1 MFKNYLLIAL
11 RNAMRNKFYVI
22 VNVLGLGLGL
32 ACCLSA
38 YLLVAYN
45 LEFDAYFEDTEHIY
59 RVQRTLQDKKASSG
73 VAEIIPLPLA
83 ASAVEEIS
91 GVEEA
96 SRIYAAR
103 ELLRNEDD
111 VFSEYIGFVDTNFFD
126 LFAFQSV
133 FGETESFS
141 GQDKIVLSDK
151 LAAKFF
157 DDQNPVGETL
167 ILRFGDGQEVPLT
180 VGAVVSYPLNIS
192 FFYDSFVALP
202 HLIASANYDE
212 DDWNASL
219 RPTTF
224 LKLSDPDMATP
235 VDEQLSTF
243 VETANASDVTY
254 AYEDFSIIPFKDPAV
269 NEGDLDRTYTNRRIR
284 PTAVYVFAMMAFS
297 ILLLA
302 CFNLTNTSI
311 ALAARRLKEIGIR
324 KVMGGMRYQ
333 LILQLLIEIL
343 MIGVLAIGAGW
354 LIAQYLTPVFTGM
367 LDMAFSLQDISLWNM
382 SVALM
387 LLLVLIAMIAGLYP
401 AFYSTRFEPASI
413 LKGNMKLKNSNWFTR
428 SLLSLQF
435 ALSIALLIGGFVAV
449 NNAKYLQELD
459 LGYDVNQLISLDD
472 LEPQE
477 VQLLLD
483 EIRRNPKIESA
494 SALRGSTIWGSS
506 SDKVKVDTSTLDTR
520 IYQVDANYIQTVG
533 MEISEGRD
541 FNERMVSDF
550 SEAVLVNRTF
560 VEKAGWDRAL
570 NQRIVYQ
577 DTARYVI
584 GVVENVVNGFYEN
597 EQQAA
602 IFTQAQADQFSKI
615 VLRTDPDLLTTLYD
629 EMREMWKE
637 IIPFKPYS
645 ASYVTET
652 AMYYPLR
659 EMRLMKRVYFFLALL
674 GGLLATAGI
683 FSLAQISVARRNKE
697 IGVRK
702 VLGASVKTIVNTVN
716 REFVWILAVAA
727 VLGCTIGY
735 LFSETILSGVYAFHV
750 DIGPLPLIFSGTIIV
765 GIALM
770 TTSLTIFRS
779 ANTNPVN
786 VLRDE

>member
-11 RNAMRNKFYVI
+11 RNARRNKFYVI

-32 ACCLSA
+32 ACCLTA
-38 YLLVAYN
+38 YLMIAYN
-45 LEFDAYFEDTEHIY
+45 LEFDAYFEDTEKIY
-59 RVQRTLQDKKASSG
+59 RVQRTLQDKEASSG

-83 ASAVEEIS
+83 ASAEGEIS

-96 SRIYAAR
+96 SRVYVSS
-103 ELLRNEDD
+103 ELLRNEDN
-111 VFSEYIGFVDTNFFD
+111 VFRESIGFVDTNFFD
-126 LFAFQSV
+126 FFEYQTV
-133 FGETESFS
+133 FGETGSFER
-141 GQDKIVLSDK
+141 QDKIVLNEE

-157 DDQNPVGETL
+157 GDKNPVGASLT
-167 ILRFGDGQEVPLT
+167 LRFGDGQEVPLT
-180 VGAVVSYPLNIS
+180 VGAVVRYPLNIS
-192 FFYDSFVALP
+192 FFYDAFIPLP
-202 HLIASANYDE
+202 HVIASGDYDK

-219 RPTTF
+219 RPSTF
-224 LKLSDPDMATP
+224 LKLSSPDMALQ
-235 VDEQLSTF
+235 VDRQLSKF
-243 VETANASDVTY
+243 VETANASEITY
-254 AYEDFSIIPFKDPAV
+254 LYEDFSIIPFIDASV
-269 NEGDLDRTYTNRRIR
+269 NETDLKRTYTNRRIN
-284 PTAVYVFAMMAFS
+284 PMAVMIFSLMAFA

-311 ALAARRLKEIGIR
+311 ALAARRLKEIGVR

-333 LILQLLIEIL
+333 LIFQLLIEIL

-354 LIAQYLTPVFTGM
+354 LIAQYLVPVFTGM
-367 LDMAFSLQDISLWNM
+367 FEIAFSLQDISLWNM

-401 AFYSTRFEPASI
+401 AIYSTGFRPATI

-435 ALSIALLIGGFVAV
+435 ALSIALLIGGFVSV
-449 NNAKYLQELD
+449 LNAKYLQKLE
-459 LGYDVNQLISLDD
+459 LGYDVHQLISLDE

-477 VQLLLD
+477 AQLLLN
-483 EIRRNPKIESA
+483 EIRENPKIESA
-494 SALRGSTIWGSS
+494 SALRGSAIWGSN
-506 SDKVKVDTSTLDTR
+506 SDMVEVDTSALDTR
-520 IYQVDANYIQTVG
+520 IYEVSANYIQTVG
-533 MEISEGRD
+533 MKISEGRD
-541 FNERMVSDF
+541 FNEQMVSDF
-550 SEAVLVNRTF
+550 SEAVLVNQTF
-560 VEKAGWDRAL
+560 VEEAGWEQAI
-570 NQRIVYQ
+570 NQRVIYQ

-584 GVVENVVNGFYEN
+584 GVVENIVNGFYEN

-602 IFTQAQADQFSKI
+602 IFTQVKPARYNKI
-615 VLRTDPDLLTTLYD
+615 LLRTDTDALTVLYD
-629 EMREMWKE
+629 EMKATWKE
-637 IIPFKPYS
+637 LIPFKPYS
-645 ASYVTET
+645 ASYLTET

-659 EMRLMKRVYFFLALL
+659 EMRVMKQVYFFLALL

-716 REFVWILAVAA
+716 REFIWILAVAA
-727 VLGCTIGY
+727 VLGCSIGY

-750 DIGPLPLIFSGTIIV
+750 DIGPWPLVLSGGIIV
-765 GIALM
+765 GIALL
-770 TTSLTIFRS
+770 TTSITIFRS